1 VRYLVVSWRIQPIRF
16 KALAFSCVLGLLY
29 LRWKTLGANVVYIE
43 ELSCVI
49 LGLLYLKVEGRELE
63 RVMIVKLLEAIANS
77 LDQVIILLCVL
88 CFVLIG
94 YVN

>member
-1 VRYLVVSWRIQPIRF
+1 
-16 KALAFSCVLGLLY
+16 
-29 LRWKTLGANVVYIE
+29 
-43 ELSCVI
+43 
-49 LGLLYLKVEGRELE
+49 LYLKVEGRELE

>member
-1 VRYLVVSWRIQPIRF
+1 
-16 KALAFSCVLGLLY
+16 
-29 LRWKTLGANVVYIE
+29 VVYIE